1 MQGININIG
10 SDYSRIIMNGSY
22 IEIGKDNI
30 LNTIKIGNQT
40 GTVQL
45 HGATIKIGT
54 DSVFNNIYVGNVSSN
69 VYISGAPASA
79 ISIPNF
85 INQFT

>member
-1 MQGININIG
+1 MEC
-10 SDYSRIIMNGSY
+10 SPSLL
-22 IEIGKDNI
+22 NI

-45 HGATIKIGT
+45 QGATIKIGT

-69 VYISGAPASA
+69 VYIAGAPLSA

-85 INQFT
+85 INQFA